1 MLDSIILAINTK
13 SIPLTQGKYAI
24 VDADNYEWL
33 MQWKWSYRD
42 GYAKRSVH
50 IPMAAGLRKQV
61 PITMHGVILPP
72 CNGLVPDHINGNG
85 LDNRRENLRLATQQQ
100 NMWNRKPVKNSSS
113 KYKGVSWR
121 KSTGYWI
128 ANIKLDGKQKHLG
141 CFWSEEDAARAYNKA
156 AKEMHGEFAKLND
169 VEDGLCLTKLPP
181 RW

>member
-1 MLDSIILAINTK
+1 MEKLYNAKSQRVDALLAFLFTTECAVMLDSIILAINTK

-100 NMWNRKPVKNSSS
+100 NTWLS
-113 KYKGVSWR
+113 
-121 KSTGYWI
+121 
-128 ANIKLDGKQKHLG
+128 
-141 CFWSEEDAARAYNKA
+141 
-156 AKEMHGEFAKLND
+156 
-169 VEDGLCLTKLPP
+169 
-181 RW
+181 